1 MHLNYVIGDLNFICK
16 PSKFAKNIQTNFII
30 NYWHID
36 KGQACAGTINLQA
49 RSDPLS
55 GGI

>member
-1 MHLNYVIGDLNFICK
+1 MHLNYVIGDLNIICK

-55 GGI
+55 SGI

>member
-1 MHLNYVIGDLNFICK
+1 MHLNYVIGDLNIIYK
-16 PSKFAKNIQTNFII
+16 PSKFARNFQMNFII

-36 KGQACAGTINLQA
+36 KGQACAGTINLLA

-55 GGI
+55 SGI

>member
-1 MHLNYVIGDLNFICK
+1 MHLNYAIGDLNFICK

-36 KGQACAGTINLQA
+36 KGQACAGTINLLA

-55 GGI
+55 SGI